1 MDRSSQG
8 SEALLGVAETGP
20 RGDGTPPAT
29 SRPTL
34 RERVAHHGRGL
45 FKRIVFE
52 NLLISLGAL
61 LGVMQVLV
69 GHWVLVVFAG
79 LEGPPASL
87 AWTLAGLL
95 VAANVLAIFPVRI
108 AVRRGGLARR
118 AARLYIA
125 LGLATLILG
134 GVIALA
140 WAGYLPLAAALEALG
155 VGPATAIVVFRAA
168 TLPVVATLTFL
179 VLWGFTAGHR
189 KIDHSEQRIALA
201 GLDERLRGL
210 RVVQI
215 SDLHIGNAL
224 EGRALAKLVERVN
237 RLAPDLVAVTGD
249 LFDHDP
255 RFVEEGARALAG
267 LRARLGVFAVLG
279 NHDWYTG
286 SEVVAAGLATHAPSV
301 RLLRGEH
308 VRLPT
313 EAPLYVAGVDD
324 PGKDWTLTGLE
335 LPQLETLGRAM
346 PADGPTILLVHRP
359 EAFPQA
365 ARLGF
370 PLVLAGH
377 THGGQIALPLPG
389 GHWNP
394 ARMLTRFYRGLYE
407 EHRSILY
414 VNRGYGVAGPRI
426 RFNCP
431 REIATLV
438 LS

>member
-215 SDLHIGNAL
+215 SDLHIGNA
-224 EGRALAKLVERVN
+224 
-237 RLAPDLVAVTGD
+237 
-249 LFDHDP
+249 P